1 MIGMI
6 RDLQTLPQDALQ
18 YCPPGELGDP
28 LFSPDDQQALLAR
41 LRRVFFAP
49 WTAPAVDR
57 AEAMRERFAK
67 FASGE
72 FFDFDMK
79 FASGEYFNSKLRPVA
94 GGLVRGLESQAHL
107 ETYPNCQRPA
117 VAVANTSL
125 RELPTHQP
133 FYTNPDT
140 PGGGP
145 PFDQLQVTTLWP
157 GTPLALLHMADEWAH
172 VASPLGD
179 GWMPAADLATVDA
192 AFIANWM
199 QTPLAGIT
207 SAVTVS
213 PNYGMGSEKKA
224 RGTPTAPTSKLT
236 AMSACRSAPLDL
248 SRGQIPGR
256 AGNETVL
263 EIGAILPGSV
273 QSEKSIDLLIP
284 VSESGKGAIA
294 RAAVPRSQACLL
306 PLPMTVRNLSLIA
319 NQMLGQPYGW
329 GGLGGYRDC
338 SSTTHDLFV
347 PFGLWLPR
355 DSVDQAKAGNAISL
369 RGLSSA
375 DKERTILEKGKPWL
389 TLLRSP
395 GHIMLYI
402 GRRDGR
408 AAMLHNFWGVKTT
421 SSEQRAAN
429 VNERATSNRL
439 VVARCCITTLTPG
452 AELPNLL
459 WGGTYLDMME
469 SMVILP

>member
-1 MIGMI
+1 MTAMI
-6 RDLQTLPQDALQ
+6 RDLQLLPQDALQ
-18 YCPPGELGDP
+18 YRPPGELDVP
-28 LFSPDDQQALLAR
+28 LLSPNDQQGLLAR
-41 LRRVFFAP
+41 LRDRFFEP

-57 AEAMRERFAK
+57 TDAVRERFAK

-72 FFDFDMK
+72 FFD
-79 FASGEYFNSKLRPVA
+79 SELRPVTV
-94 GGLVRGLESQAHL
+94 GLVRGLESQAQL
-107 ETYPNCQRPA
+107 ETYPNFPGPA
-117 VAVANTSL
+117 IAVANTSI

-133 FYTNPDT
+133 LYTNPAAA
-140 PGGGP
+140 GGGP

-157 GTPLALLHMADEWAH
+157 GTPLAVRHIVSDWAH

-179 GWMPAADLATVDA
+179 GWMPTAELASVDA
-192 AFIANWM
+192 PFVANWM
-199 QTPLAGIT
+199 QAPLAGIIT
-207 SAVTVS
+207 AVTIS
-213 PNYGMGSEKKA
+213 PSGNGLLSEINA
-224 RGTPTAPTSKLT
+224 RGVPTAPTSKLT
-236 AMSACRSAPLDL
+236 AMSACQSAPWNL
-248 SRGQIPGR
+248 SKEQILG
-256 AGNETVL
+256 
-263 EIGAILPGSV
+263 IGAILPTSDQREDSVVLLVHDSQSGSA
-273 QSEKSIDLLIP
+273 
-284 VSESGKGAIA
+284 AIA
-294 RAAVPRSQACLL
+294 RVALSPSQACLL
-306 PLPMTVRNLSLIA
+306 PLAMTVRNLGRIA

-355 DSVDQAKAGNAISL
+355 DSVDQAKAGKAISL
-369 RGLSSA
+369 RGLSNA

-421 SSEQRAAN
+421 SDAQRSAN
-429 VNERATSNRL
+429 VSERATGPQPVTDSTWRETSGRL
-439 VVARCCITTLTPG
+439 VVARCCITTLAPG
-452 AELPNLL
+452 AELPNILP
-459 WGGTYLDMME
+459 GGTYLDMME

>member
-1 MIGMI
+1 MI
-6 RDLQTLPQDALQ
+6 RDLQTLPQNALQ
-18 YCPPGELGDP
+18 YCPPGELDVP
-28 LFSPDDQQALLAR
+28 LLSPREQEALLAR
-41 LRRVFFAP
+41 LRDRFFEP

-57 AEAMRERFAK
+57 AEAIRERFAK
-67 FASGE
+67 FAGGE
-72 FFDFDMK
+72 FLD
-79 FASGEYFNSKLRPVA
+79 SELRPVSV
-94 GGLVRGLESQAHL
+94 GLVRGIESQAHL
-107 ETYPNCQRPA
+107 ETYPNFPGPA
-117 VAVANTSL
+117 IAVANTSL

-133 FYTNPDT
+133 LYTDPNI

-157 GTPLALLHMADEWAH
+157 GTPLTVQHLANGWAY

-179 GWMPAADLATVDA
+179 GWMPAADLATVDT
-192 AFIANWM
+192 AFIANWT
-199 QTPLAGIT
+199 QAPLAGIT
-207 SAVTVS
+207 SAVSISPTLGRQVS
-213 PNYGMGSEKKA
+213 VKIS
-224 RGTPTAPTSKLT
+224 RGNPTAPTSKLDI
-236 AMSACRSAPLDL
+236 MSACLSAPLDL

-263 EIGAILPGSV
+263 DIGATLPSAN
-273 QSEKSIDLLIP
+273 QNDDSIDLIMP
-284 VSESGKGAIA
+284 VSDSGKGAIA
-294 RAAVPRSQACLL
+294 RAAILPSQACLL
-306 PLPMTVRNLSLIA
+306 PLPMTVRNLGGIA

-338 SSTTHDLFV
+338 SSTTHDLFA
-347 PFGLWLPR
+347 PLGLWLPR
-355 DSVDQAKAGNAISL
+355 DSVDQARAGKAISL

-421 SSEQRAAN
+421 SGGPRPAGSG
-429 VNERATSNRL
+429 RL
-439 VVARCCITTLTPG
+439 VVGRCCITTLTPG
-452 AELPNLL
+452 AELPNILP
-459 WGGTYLDMME
+459 GGTYLDMME

>member
-18 YCPPGELGDP
+18 YCPPGELDVP
-28 LFSPDDQQALLAR
+28 LLSPREQQGLLAR
-41 LRRVFFAP
+41 LRERFFEP
-49 WTAPAVDR
+49 WAAPASNR
-57 AEAMRERFAK
+57 AEAIRERFAK
-67 FASGE
+67 FAGGE
-72 FFDFDMK
+72 FLD
-79 FASGEYFNSKLRPVA
+79 SELRPVSV
-94 GGLVRGLESQAHL
+94 GLVRGLESQAHL
-107 ETYPNCQRPA
+107 ETYPNFPGPA
-117 VAVANTSL
+117 IAVANTSL

-133 FYTNPDT
+133 FYTDPSI

-157 GTPLALLHMADEWAH
+157 GTPLALLHLTDDWAH

-179 GWMPAADLATVDA
+179 GWMPANDLATVDA
-192 AFIANWM
+192 AFIANW
-199 QTPLAGIT
+199 TKAPLAGMT
-207 SAVTVS
+207 TAVTVS
-213 PNYGMGSEKKA
+213 PTCGRHVSVKTS
-224 RGTPTAPTSKLT
+224 RGNPTAPTSKLDI
-236 AMSACRSAPLDL
+236 MSACLLAPWDL
-248 SRGQIPGR
+248 PKKQ
-256 AGNETVL
+256 VL
-263 EIGAILPGSV
+263 GIGAILPFSD
-273 QSEKSIDLLIP
+273 QSDDLINLLAP
-284 VSESGKGAIA
+284 VSESGKGTIA
-294 RAAVPRSQACLL
+294 RAAVIPSQACLL
-306 PLPMTVRNLSLIA
+306 PLPLTVRNLGGIA

-338 SSTTHDLFV
+338 SSTTHDLFA

-355 DSVDQAKAGNAISL
+355 NSVDQARAGESISL
-369 RGLSSA
+369 PGLSSA

-421 SSEQRAAN
+421 SSDPRQAG
-429 VNERATSNRL
+429 SGRL
-439 VVARCCITTLTPG
+439 VVGRCCITSLTPG

-459 WGGTYLDMME
+459 PGGTYLDMME

>member
-6 RDLQTLPQDALQ
+6 RDLQLLPQDALQ
-18 YCPPGELGDP
+18 YCPPGELDVP
-28 LFSPDDQQALLAR
+28 LLSSSDQQALLAR
-41 LRRVFFAP
+41 LRDRFFEP
-49 WTAPAVDR
+49 WTAPASDQ

-67 FASGE
+67 FASGD
-72 FFDFDMK
+72 FFD
-79 FASGEYFNSKLRPVA
+79 GQLRPVES
-94 GGLVRGLESQAHL
+94 GLVRGLESQSQLASFSN
-107 ETYPNCQRPA
+107 YGRPA
-117 VAVANTSL
+117 IAVANTSL

-133 FYTNPDT
+133 LYTNPDA

-145 PFDQLQVTTLWP
+145 PFDQLQVTALWP
-157 GTPLALLHMADEWAH
+157 GTPLAVQHLACDWAH

-179 GWMPAADLATVDA
+179 GWMPYADLATVDA

-199 QTPLAGIT
+199 QAPLVAIT
-207 SAVTVS
+207 STVTVS
-213 PNYGMGSEKKA
+213 PT
-224 RGTPTAPTSKLT
+224 RGRHVSVKTSRGNPTVPINKPANNSSRMMTDMLDT
-236 AMSACRSAPLDL
+236 MSASL
-248 SRGQIPGR
+248 SGSWDVSR
-256 AGNETVL
+256 AQLLG
-263 EIGAILPGSV
+263 IGAILPASR
-273 QSEKSIDLLIP
+273 QSEESIDLLLP
-284 VSESGKGAIA
+284 YSDSGKCVIA
-294 RAAVPRSQACLL
+294 RAAVLTSQACVL
-306 PLPMTVRNLSLIA
+306 PLPMTVRNLGGIA
-319 NQMLGQPYGW
+319 NQILGQPYGW

-355 DSVDQAKAGNAISL
+355 DSVDQAAAGKAIAL
-369 RGLSSA
+369 RGLSNA

-421 SSEQRAAN
+421 HTEQRAAN
-429 VNERATSNRL
+429 VNERASSEPRPVGSGKL
-439 VVARCCITTLTPG
+439 VIGRCCITTLAPG
-452 AELPNLL
+452 AELPNILP
-459 WGGTYLDMME
+459 GGTYLDMME